1 MSSQYNTP
9 DGTRS
14 VAQRLMSVHWPVLM
28 VISVIASI
36 GMASLY
42 SVANGSFSPWAERHA
57 FRFVVGL
64 AMVLGIAVVSL
75 RFWMALAYPVYLLA
89 LGLLALVPIVGSIG
103 AEDSV
108 INSVTSLGARRW
120 LSAGGL
126 QFQPSELMKVALVLM
141 LARYYQWLPG
151 NLVSRPKWVA
161 LPLLAILAPVVLTLK
176 QPDLG
181 TAVLFAVVGLALMFL
196 AGVSSLYFAGGALG
210 IGLAAPLIWARMHD
224 YQRRRIEIFLDPD
237 KDPLGAGYHITQSK
251 IALGSGG
258 LSGKGYM
265 QGTQSQLNFLPE
277 KHTDFIF
284 TMFGEEWGFIGVV
297 WLLVLYGLL
306 LMLILSMSFSCR
318 NQFGRLLIAGAALV
332 IFIYAFINMAMVT
345 GLVPVVGVPL
355 PLVSYGG
362 TSMTTI
368 MFGLGLAMCGFV
380 HRNMSIRRQDL
391 GAV

>member
-1 MSSQYNTP
+1 MSQYATP
-9 DGTRS
+9 ESPRS
-14 VAQRLMSVHWPVLM
+14 IAQKLMSVHWPVLI
-28 VISVIASI
+28 VTCIIAGI
-36 GMASLY
+36 GIGSLY
-42 SVANGSFSPWAERHA
+42 SVAGGQFNPWAERHA
-57 FRFVVGL
+57 LRFVIGL
-64 AMVLGIAVVSL
+64 AMVMAIAVVGL
-75 RFWMALAYPVYLLA
+75 RFWMGLAYPVYVLA
-89 LGLLALVPIVGSIG
+89 LGLLALVPLIG
-103 AEDSV
+103 VDV
-108 INSVTSLGARRW
+108 LGARRW
-120 LSAGGL
+120 IGLAGI

-151 NLVSRPKWVA
+151 HLVSRPKWVL

-181 TAVLFAVVGLALMFL
+181 TAVLFAAVGLALMFL
-196 AGVSSLYFAGGALG
+196 AGVSSLYFIGGALAVG
-210 IGLAAPLIWARMHD
+210 AAYPLIKSRLHD
-224 YQRRRIEIFLDPD
+224 YQLRRIEIFLDPD

-258 LSGKGYM
+258 FAGKGYM

-284 TMFGEEWGFIGVV
+284 TMFGEEWGFVGVV
-297 WLLVLYGLL
+297 WLLVFYGVL
-306 LMLILSMSFSCR
+306 LMLILSMAFSCR

-380 HRNMSIRRQDL
+380 HRNTTIRRQDL

>member
-1 MSSQYNTP
+1 MSNNFASP
-9 DGTRS
+9 DGPRS
-14 VAQRLMSVHWPVLM
+14 IAQKLMSVHWPVL
-28 VISVIASI
+28 IITCVIAAI

-42 SVANGSFSPWAERHA
+42 SVAGGSFNPWAERHA
-57 FRFVVGL
+57 LRFVVGL
-64 AMVLGIAVVSL
+64 AMVMAISVISP
-75 RFWMALAYPVYLLA
+75 RFWMSLAYPVYFLA
-89 LGLLALVPIVGSIG
+89 LGLLALVPVIG
-103 AEDSV
+103 VDV
-108 INSVTSLGARRW
+108 LGARRW
-120 LSAGGL
+120 IGLGGV

-141 LARYYQWLPG
+141 LARYYQWLPAE
-151 NLVSRPKWVA
+151 LVSRPKWVL
-161 LPLLAILAPVVLTLK
+161 LPLLAILAPVALTLK

-196 AGVSSLYFAGGALG
+196 AGVSILYFLGGALG
-210 IGLAAPLIWARMHD
+210 VGLAAPLIWSRMHD
-224 YQRRRIEIFLDPD
+224 YQRRRIEIFLDPE

-251 IALGSGG
+251 IGLGSGG
-258 LSGKGYM
+258 LSGKGFM

-297 WLLVLYGLL
+297 WLLALYGIL
-306 LMLILSMSFSCR
+306 LMLILSMAFSCR
-318 NQFGRLLIAGAALV
+318 NQFGRLLVAGASLV

-391 GAV
+391 GAI

>member
-1 MSSQYNTP
+1 MSTQYTTP
-9 DGTRS
+9 DSPRTI
-14 VAQRLMSVHWPVLM
+14 AQKLMAVHWPVLI
-28 VISVIASI
+28 VTCVIAAI
-36 GMASLY
+36 GMGSLY
-42 SVANGSFSPWAERHA
+42 SVAGGSFSPWAEKHA
-57 FRFVVGL
+57 FRFVIGL
-64 AMVLGIAVVSL
+64 GMVMGIAVISL
-75 RFWMALAYPVYLLA
+75 RFWMTLAYPVYVVA
-89 LGLLALVPIVGSIG
+89 LGLLALVPVIG
-103 AEDSV
+103 VDV
-108 INSVTSLGARRW
+108 LGARRW
-120 LSAGGL
+120 IGLAGI
-126 QFQPSELMKVALVLM
+126 QFQPSEVMKVALVLM
-141 LARYYQWLPG
+141 LARYYQWLPAEK
-151 NLVSRPKWVA
+151 VSRPLWVV
-161 LPLLAILAPVVLTLK
+161 LPLVAILAPVVLTLR

-196 AGVSSLYFAGGALG
+196 AGVNVLYFIGGVLG
-210 IGLAAPLIWARMHD
+210 VGLAAPLIWARMHD

-251 IALGSGG
+251 IGLGSGG
-258 LSGKGYM
+258 LSGKGWM

-306 LMLILSMSFSCR
+306 LMLILSMAFACR

-332 IFIYAFINMAMVT
+332 IFIYAFINIAMVT

-368 MFGLGLAMCGFV
+368 MFGLGLAMCAFV
-380 HRNMSIRRQDL
+380 HRNVGIRRQDM

>member
-1 MSSQYNTP
+1 MSQYATP
-9 DGTRS
+9 ESPRS
-14 VAQRLMSVHWPVLM
+14 IAQKLMSVHWPVLI
-28 VISVIASI
+28 VTCIIAGI
-36 GMASLY
+36 GIGSLY
-42 SVANGSFSPWAERHA
+42 SVAGGQFNPWAERHA
-57 FRFVVGL
+57 LRFVIGL
-64 AMVLGIAVVSL
+64 AMVMAIAVVGL
-75 RFWMALAYPVYLLA
+75 RFWMGLAYPVYVLA
-89 LGLLALVPIVGSIG
+89 LGLLALVPLIG
-103 AEDSV
+103 VDV
-108 INSVTSLGARRW
+108 LGARRW
-120 LSAGGL
+120 IGFAGI

-151 NLVSRPKWVA
+151 HLVSRPKWVL

-196 AGVSSLYFAGGALG
+196 AGVSSLYFIGGAL
-210 IGLAAPLIWARMHD
+210 AAGAAYPLIKSRLHD
-224 YQRRRIEIFLDPD
+224 YQLRRIEIFLDPD

-258 LSGKGYM
+258 FAGKGYM

-284 TMFGEEWGFIGVV
+284 TMFGEEWGFVGVV
-297 WLLVLYGLL
+297 WLLVFYGVL
-306 LMLILSMSFSCR
+306 LMLILSMAFSCR

-380 HRNMSIRRQDL
+380 HRNTTIRRQDL

>member
-1 MSSQYNTP
+1 MSHFVTP
-9 DGTRS
+9 DEPRTI
-14 VAQRLMSVHWPVLM
+14 AQKLMSVHWPVLI
-28 VISVIASI
+28 VTCLIAGI

-42 SVANGSFSPWAERHA
+42 SVAGGQFNPWAERHA
-57 FRFVVGL
+57 LRFVIGL
-64 AMVLGIAVVSL
+64 AMVMVIAVVSL
-75 RFWMALAYPVYLLA
+75 RFWITLAYPVYFLA
-89 LGLLALVPIVGSIG
+89 LGLLALVPVLGV
-103 AEDSV
+103 DV
-108 INSVTSLGARRW
+108 LGARRW
-120 LSAGGL
+120 IAFAGV

-141 LARYYQWLPG
+141 LARYYQWLPA
-151 NLVSRPKWVA
+151 NLVSRPKWVV
-161 LPLLAILAPVVLTLK
+161 LPLLAIMAPVALTLK

-181 TAVLFAVVGLALMFL
+181 TAVLFAAVGLALMFL
-196 AGVSSLYFAGGALG
+196 AGVSVLYFIGGAVA
-210 IGLAAPLIWARMHD
+210 IGLGFPLIKSRLHD
-224 YQRRRIEIFLDPD
+224 YQLRRIEIFLDPD

-297 WLLVLYGLL
+297 WLLVFYGVL
-306 LMLILSMSFSCR
+306 LMLILSMAFSCR

-368 MFGLGLAMCGFV
+368 MFGVGLAMCGFV
-380 HRNMSIRRQDL
+380 HRNTSIRRQDL
-391 GAV
+391 GAI

>member
-1 MSSQYNTP
+1 MSQYVTP
-9 DGTRS
+9 DGPRTI
-14 VAQRLMSVHWPVLM
+14 AQKLMSVHWPVLI
-28 VISVIASI
+28 VTCLIAAI
-36 GMASLY
+36 GMASLF
-42 SVANGSFSPWAERHA
+42 SVAGGQFNPWAERHA
-57 FRFVVGL
+57 LRFVVGL
-64 AMVLGIAVVSL
+64 AMVMGIAVVSL
-75 RFWMALAYPVYLLA
+75 RFWISLAYPVYFLA
-89 LGLLALVPIVGSIG
+89 LGLLALVPVLGV
-103 AEDSV
+103 DV
-108 INSVTSLGARRW
+108 LGARRW
-120 LSAGGL
+120 IGLAGI

-141 LARYYQWLPG
+141 LARYYQWLPA

-161 LPLLAILAPVVLTLK
+161 LPLLAIMAPVLLTLK

-181 TAVLFAVVGLALMFL
+181 TAVLFAAVGLALMFL
-196 AGVSSLYFAGGALG
+196 AGVSSLYFIGGVAAIAL
-210 IGLAAPLIWARMHD
+210 AFPLIKSRLHD
-224 YQRRRIEIFLDPD
+224 YQLRRIEIFLDPD

-306 LMLILSMSFSCR
+306 LMLILSMAFSCR
-318 NQFGRLLIAGAALV
+318 NQFGRLLVAGAALV

-380 HRNMSIRRQDL
+380 HRNTSIRRQDL

>member
-1 MSSQYNTP
+1 MSPYSTP
-9 DGTRS
+9 DGPRS
-14 VAQRLMSVHWPVLM
+14 IAKKLMSVHWPVLI
-28 VISVIASI
+28 VTCLIAGI

-42 SVANGSFSPWAERHA
+42 SVAGGQFNPWAERHA
-57 FRFVVGL
+57 LRFVIGL
-64 AMVLGIAVVSL
+64 AMVMAIAVVSL
-75 RFWMALAYPVYLLA
+75 RFWMSLAYPVYVLA
-89 LGLLALVPIVGSIG
+89 LGLLALVPVMGV
-103 AEDSV
+103 DV
-108 INSVTSLGARRW
+108 LGARRW
-120 LSAGGL
+120 IGFGGI
-126 QFQPSELMKVALVLM
+126 QFQPSEIMKVALVLM
-141 LARYYQWLPG
+141 LARYYQWLPA

-161 LPLLAILAPVVLTLK
+161 LPLLAIAAPVALTLK

-196 AGVSSLYFAGGALG
+196 AGVSSLYFIGGVAG
-210 IGLAAPLIWARMHD
+210 IAAASPLIKSRLHD
-224 YQRRRIEIFLDPD
+224 YQLRRIEIFLDPD

-284 TMFGEEWGFIGVV
+284 TMFGEEWGFVGVV
-297 WLLVLYGLL
+297 WLLVFYGLL
-306 LMLILSMSFSCR
+306 LMLILSMAFSCR

-380 HRNMSIRRQDL
+380 HRNTSIRRQDL